1 MATRSAI
8 GFIEYDGSVTGIYCH
23 SDGYISHVGRILK
36 EHYNT
41 IEKVEELLDLGD
53 LSTLGPSIGEKAE
66 FTLDAPDASKQCI
79 AFGRDKGVPETTAI
93 TFSNKQEFYY
103 NYLNSGCEYMYLF
116 DGNDWFL
123 LHKNGSL
130 EFV

>member
-23 SDGYISHVGRILK
+23 WDGYISHVGRILQ

-53 LSTLGPSIGEKAE
+53 LSSLGPSIGERV
-66 FTLDAPDASKQCI
+66 DDPDASKQCI
-79 AFGRDKGVPETTAI
+79 AFGRDKSVPETTAL
-93 TFSNKQEFYY
+93 TFSNKQEFYE
-103 NYLNSGCEYMYLF
+103 NYLNSGCEYFYLF
-116 DGNDWFL
+116 DGHDWFL
-123 LHKNGSL
+123 LNKNGSL

>member
-41 IEKVEELLDLGD
+41 IEKVEDLLDLGD
-53 LSTLGPSIGEKAE
+53 LSTLGPSIGEKV
-66 FTLDAPDASKQCI
+66 DAPDASKQCI

-93 TFSNKQEFYY
+93 SFSNKQEFFD
-103 NYLNSGCEYMYLF
+103 NYSNSGCEYMYLF
-116 DGNDWFL
+116 DGYDWFL
-123 LHKNGSL
+123 LNDNCEL
-130 EFV
+130 DPFEA